1 MLAYG
6 IFYGFTRNRELS
18 KIETERRRQEELER
32 PAKEAALKAERDKK
46 YKGESSHKF
55 DDIIAMMRFFLLSFI
70 RFVRVF
76 SEEMDYLGRETG
88 VIKAGS
94 GWVTYN
100 TIYNDHVDERF
111 ILFIGISRNFGFTF
125 LDQ

>member
-46 YKGESSHKF
+46 YKGESSQKF
-55 DDIIAMMRFFLLSFI
+55 DDNRHEIMRFFYYHLSDLFVYFQRKWTTWEERLGSSKLDLGGLHTIQFTMTMWTNGLFYLL
-70 RFVRVF
+70 
-76 SEEMDYLGRETG
+76 G
-88 VIKAGS
+88 
-94 GWVTYN
+94 
-100 TIYNDHVDERF
+100 
-111 ILFIGISRNFGFTF
+111 
-125 LDQ
+125 